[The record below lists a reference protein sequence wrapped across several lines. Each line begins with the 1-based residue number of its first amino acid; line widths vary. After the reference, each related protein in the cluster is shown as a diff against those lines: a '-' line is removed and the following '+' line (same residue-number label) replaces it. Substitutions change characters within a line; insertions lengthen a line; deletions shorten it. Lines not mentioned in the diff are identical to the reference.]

1 MTSIHATTAT
11 TPTVVVIDDEPDLR
25 RVLEVL
31 LGRSGFTVITA
42 ADGRAGLRAVH
53 EHRPDLVL
61 LDLGLPQMDGLDV
74 LERIR
79 DLSDVPVMVITA
91 RGLEADKVRGLHGGA
106 DDYVT
111 KPFGNQELVARAHA
125 LLRRA
130 APGTDASTTYDD
142 DRVHVDF
149 AAHRVSVGDDP
160 TDVALTPTEFRL
172 LAALVRHPGQVLSPE
187 QLLDQAWNDPTGIG
201 GDRVKFAVHRLRA
214 RLGWSGPDSPIEAV
228 RGFGYRYRRA

>member
-1 MTSIHATTAT
+1 MTGNSPTP
-11 TPTVVVIDDEPDLR
+11 PTVVVIDDEPDLR
-25 RVLEVL
+25 RALEVL
-31 LGRSGFTVITA
+31 LGRAGFTVVTA
-42 ADGRAGLRAVH
+42 VDGRAGLRAVH
-53 EHRPDLVL
+53 EHHPDLVL

-91 RGLEADKVRGLHGGA
+91 RGLEADKVRGLSGGA

-130 APGTDASTTYDD
+130 APSTAAPVTYDD
-142 DRVHVDF
+142 AQVHVDF
-149 AAHRVSVGDDP
+149 TAHRVTVGDDP
-160 TDVALTPTEFRL
+160 ADVPLTPTEFRL
-172 LAALVRHPGQVLSPE
+172 LATLVRHAGQVLSPE
-187 QLLDQAWNDPTGIG
+187 QLLDLAWNDPTGIG
-201 GDRVKFAVHRLRA
+201 GDRVKFAVHRLRS
-214 RLGWSGPDSPIEAV
+214 RLGWSGPASPIEAV

>member
-1 MTSIHATTAT
+1 MTVT
-11 TPTVVVIDDEPDLR
+11 TPSSPPTLVVIDDEPDLR
-25 RVLEVL
+25 RALEVL
-31 LGRSGFTVITA
+31 FGRAGFTVVTTV
-42 ADGRAGLRAVH
+42 DGRAGLRAVH
-53 EHRPDLVL
+53 EHHPDLVL

-91 RGLEADKVRGLHGGA
+91 RGLESDKVRGLQGGA

-130 APGTDASTTYDD
+130 APTTTTPTTYDD
-142 DRVHVDF
+142 GQLHVDF
-149 AAHRVSVGDDP
+149 AAHLVRV
-160 TDVALTPTEFRL
+160 TDGTEDLDLTPTEFRL

-201 GDRVKFAVHRLRA
+201 GDRVKFAVHRLRG
-214 RLGWSGPDSPIEAV
+214 RLGWTGPGSPIEAV